1 VTGAW
6 NRVTKSSYIPLDLLP
21 ILNYSQAF
29 PHTVRASSL
38 SYAGRAEHCEEMPT
52 STVALCCLDLNG
64 ELKRVDK
71 EQKQANI
78 AGREI
83 NSIGEKGLT

>member
-1 VTGAW
+1 
-6 NRVTKSSYIPLDLLP
+6 
-21 ILNYSQAF
+21 
-29 PHTVRASSL
+29 
-38 SYAGRAEHCEEMPT
+38 
-52 STVALCCLDLNG
+52 VALCFLDLNG

-78 AGREI
+78 AAHEI